1 MVTIGEQ
8 CIVVNYRD
16 THRCGSTEID
26 DQARDVRIKET
37 ANAIIRLPL
46 PVDDHASRAAKFPR
60 GREALSLIN
69 RQFGE
74 DSIDESNSR
83 KYHVNQTYSRHF
95 SLSLL

>member
-26 DQARDVRIKET
+26 DQARGVRTKET

-60 GREALSLIN
+60 GRD

-83 KYHVNQTYSRHF
+83 KYHVNQTYSHHF